1 MNSMKANTI
10 KIKSEQKQ
18 VAPRKPKRTVNRQMH
33 SLLDGSFMA
42 KGSFASWV
50 PFIVFLALL
59 GLLYIKSNYSAEQYE
74 RNLNRLKKEL
84 VELHYDHL
92 QMKSVVNIR
101 TQPST
106 LENELEPYGIKRLE
120 RPPVKIFI
128 NP

>member
-1 MNSMKANTI
+1 MTHKANTI
-10 KIKSEQKQ
+10 RSEQKQ
-18 VAPRKPKRTVNRQMH
+18 IAPKKPKRAVGRQMH

-42 KGSFASWV
+42 KGSIASWV

-59 GLLYIKSNYSAEQYE
+59 GLVYIKSNYTAEQYE
-74 RNLNRLKKEL
+74 RNLNRLNKEL
-84 VELHYDHL
+84 IELHYDHI

-106 LENELEPYGIKRLE
+106 LENELQSYGIKRLE